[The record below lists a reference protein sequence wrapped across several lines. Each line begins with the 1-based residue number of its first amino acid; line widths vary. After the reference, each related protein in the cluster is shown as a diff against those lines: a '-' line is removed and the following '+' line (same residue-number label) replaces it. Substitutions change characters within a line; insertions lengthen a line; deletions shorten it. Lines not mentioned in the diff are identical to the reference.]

1 MERYNMEKALII
13 VPFASVGNVA
23 FDSKRE
29 DVRNLGSYTEFKKSR
44 FSKNTTDNFGGY
56 HVFYTPNNEVEAVE
70 IFPFVKAV
78 YNGKNLFELSKQEV
92 ISLFGDVNFKEEEES
107 LVFPSYGIEVVIEEE
122 RVSSVFAH
130 MKDY

>member
-1 MERYNMEKALII
+1 MEKALII

-29 DVRNLGSYTEFKKSR
+29 DVRNSLGTYTEFKKSR
-44 FSKNTTDNFGGY
+44 FSKNTTDNFGGF
-56 HVFYTPNNEVEAVE
+56 HVFYTQNNEVEAIE

-78 YNGKNLFELSKQEV
+78 YNGKNIFELSKQEV
-92 ISLFGDVNFKEEEES
+92 ISLFGDENFKEEEES

-130 MKDY
+130 TKGY